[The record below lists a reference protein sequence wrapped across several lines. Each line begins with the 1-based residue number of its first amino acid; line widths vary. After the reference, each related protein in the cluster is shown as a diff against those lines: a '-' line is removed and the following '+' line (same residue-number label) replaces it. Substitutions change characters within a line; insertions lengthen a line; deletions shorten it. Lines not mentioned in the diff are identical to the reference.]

1 MWLIMTK
8 VLVTGG
14 AGFIGSHLVDRL
26 VDEGYDV
33 RVIDNL
39 YSGKLENIERHIKN
53 SKVDFVKG
61 DIRDTSLVKKSL
73 VDVDAVFH
81 LAAIISVPFSV
92 SNPELTFDV
101 NVAGTLNLLN
111 ACSEKNVSKFIFVS
125 SCAVFGDTKILPVN
139 ENASTNPISPY
150 AESKLSAEHE
160 CLSFQQRGL
169 LQSVVLRFFNVYGPR
184 QGMNDYSGV
193 ITRFINRA
201 KQKQFLTI
209 YGDGSQ
215 TRDFVNVQDI
225 VQALLACMKN
235 SSANGEVFNI
245 GSGKPTSITELA
257 KTVLEL
263 TGQDLEIRYELARA
277 GDIKD
282 SYADISKA
290 KRLLN
295 YEPKINLRDGLKA
308 LL

>member
-1 MWLIMTK
+1 MWLSMK
-8 VLVTGG
+8 RVLVTGG
-14 AGFIGSHLVDRL
+14 AGFIGSHLIDRL

-39 YSGKLENIERHIKN
+39 YSGKLENIERHIKRG
-53 SKVDFVKG
+53 KVDFVKG
-61 DIRDTSLVKKSL
+61 DIRDASLVKKSL
-73 VDVDAVFH
+73 VGVDAVFH

-92 SNPELTFDV
+92 SNPELTLDV
-101 NVAGTLNLLN
+101 NLAGTTTLLN
-111 ACSEKNVSKFIFVS
+111 ACSEKNVDKFIFVS

-139 ENASTNPISPY
+139 ENETTNPISPY
-150 AESKLSAEHE
+150 AESKLLAERD

-201 KQKQFLTI
+201 KQKKSLTI

-215 TRDFVNVQDI
+215 TRDFVNVNDI
-225 VQALLACMKN
+225 VQALYACLKS
-235 SSANGEVFNI
+235 SSANGEIFNI

-263 TGQDLEIRYELARA
+263 TGQNLEIRYELARA

-290 KRLLN
+290 KKLLN
-295 YEPKINLRDGLKA
+295 YEPKVTLRDGLRA
-308 LL
+308 ML